1 MRIILFLLTNLAV
14 MAVLL
19 ISTKLLGIDAYLGS
33 NYNGLLLFALLLGMG
48 GSFISLLLSKTLAI
62 RSMGVRLLTPEDLS
76 DPETYWLAQ
85 TIATISQDA
94 GIKVP
99 DIGIYEGTPNAF
111 ATGYDKDNAL
121 VAVSTGLLHIMDKE
135 ELEGVLAHEIG
146 HIANGDMVTLSLLQG
161 VINALIIF
169 LARVIG
175 SVIDKAVFK
184 NRDGYGITYYLFVF
198 VAEMVL
204 GVVASMIVMWFSRYR
219 EYRADEAS
227 AALVGTDKMV
237 KALKRLQSL
246 KENPALPKEMAA
258 FGISG
263 NFSSLFSSHP
273 PLDKRIE
280 NLLGEKRV
288 SKMDLYKR

>member
-1 MRIILFLLTNLAV
+1 
-14 MAVLL
+14 
-19 ISTKLLGIDAYLGS
+19 
-33 NYNGLLLFALLLGMG
+33 
-48 GSFISLLLSKTLAI
+48 
-62 RSMGVRLLTPEDLS
+62 
-76 DPETYWLAQ
+76 
-85 TIATISQDA
+85 
-94 GIKVP
+94 
-99 DIGIYEGTPNAF
+99 
-111 ATGYDKDNAL
+111 
-121 VAVSTGLLHIMDKE
+121 MDKE